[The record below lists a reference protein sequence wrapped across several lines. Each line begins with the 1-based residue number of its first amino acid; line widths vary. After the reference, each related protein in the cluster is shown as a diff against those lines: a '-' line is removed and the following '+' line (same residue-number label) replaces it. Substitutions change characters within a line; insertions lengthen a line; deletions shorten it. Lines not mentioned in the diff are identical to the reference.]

1 MKLMSEVN
9 ESVEF
14 IIEGDAKKDYYI
26 KGVFLQAEITNRNG
40 RIYPSEVMEK
50 GVKTYTEAYIG
61 KNRAFGELDHPSGP
75 SINLDRVSHMIKEL
89 VKEGNDYVGKA
100 KILDTPMGKIVK
112 NLMDEGALLG
122 VSSRGLGTL
131 KESQGKKIVQSDF
144 ILATAADIVSDPSAP
159 SAFVQG
165 IMEGVDFEFHN
176 GLLVQK
182 LEETKRKIEK
192 ESKTVVGLTMSKQLE
207 IFESF
212 IKSI

>member
-1 MKLMSEVN
+1 MSEVN

-192 ESKTVVGLTMSKQLE
+192 ESKTVIGLTMSKQLE

>member
-1 MKLMSEVN
+1 MSEVN

>member
-192 ESKTVVGLTMSKQLE
+192 ESKTVIGLTMSKQLE

-212 IKSI
+212 IKNI

>member
-192 ESKTVVGLTMSKQLE
+192 ESKTVIGLTMSKQLE